1 MATITSDEAFAIAR
15 QLADLAQDVSEYRF
29 GHAAELSA
37 EDMAQWRNVED
48 RLRSISNRYLD
59 LGANIVLDDAAGA
72 IQQLS
77 TVTARLKK
85 TLTTL
90 ANIEKGLAIA
100 GALLQLATAFGSANP
115 GAIAGAVQNVLAA
128 AAPA

>member
-1 MATITSDEAFAIAR
+1 MESGQAFDIAR
-15 QLADLAQDVSEYRF
+15 QLADLAQQVSDYRF
-29 GHAAELSA
+29 GRAKELSA
-37 EDMAQWRNVED
+37 DEMAQWRNVED

-59 LGANIVLDDAAGA
+59 LGANIVLDNAEAA
-72 IQQLS
+72 IHQLS
-77 TVTARLKK
+77 DVAARLKT

-128 AAPA
+128 AAA